1 MRRFARETFRGSLVV
16 PLAMAWTA
24 LSACRTSGDF
34 DLIYEP
40 DPVPREARTGHAWF
54 RVRVD
59 SRSREAVRIGE
70 EGPWLPPG
78 RAVWIDA
85 DLAKGQSEYRIELFG
100 RDGLRRA
107 ALQEPIRT
115 VSTDVGDEAR
125 VPLPRIAGCVPEVV
139 AGFHA
144 SNHREPSR
152 RHALD
157 LVAPAGTPTEG
168 AAVSSPVSGRVLAV
182 TDDAPD
188 TPSDRTNEVLI
199 QCDDGR
205 ILLFSHLR
213 GGGALPWRPGDTVEV
228 GAVLGHI
235 GMSGHT
241 NGPHLHVELVRDR
254 PRRP

>member
-1 MRRFARETFRGSLVV
+1 MRRFAHETFRASLAV
-16 PLAMAWTA
+16 PLAASLA
-24 LSACRTSGDF
+24 VLSACRTSGDF

-59 SRSREAVRIGE
+59 SGSREAVRIGE
-70 EGPWLPPG
+70 HGPWLPPG
-78 RAVWIDA
+78 RAAWIDA
-85 DLAKGQSEYRIELFG
+85 DLAAGEEAYRIEFFG
-100 RDGLRRA
+100 HDGRSRA
-107 ALQEPIRT
+107 VLNEPIRT
-115 VSTDVGDEAR
+115 VPTDVRDEAR
-125 VPLPRIAGCVPEVV
+125 IPMPRIAGLVPEVV

-152 RHALD
+152 RLALD

-168 AAVSSPVSGRVLAV
+168 APVSSPVSGRVLAV
-182 TDDAPD
+182 TDDAPE
-188 TPSDRTNEVLI
+188 TPSERTNEILI
-199 QCDDGR
+199 RGDDGR

-213 GGGALPWRPGDTVEV
+213 GGRALPWRPGDRVEV

-241 NGPHLHVELVRDR
+241 EGPHLHVELVRDSKDR
-254 PRRP
+254 P